1 MKQQLPVGN
10 SEKTINNAFSLVLIY
25 VCNGKKKKKK
35 TFFKI
40 TIVIRNI
47 EENTQV
53 TNNNYTEAKNK
64 VSYKL

>member
-1 MKQQLPVGN
+1 MFAMV
-10 SEKTINNAFSLVLIY
+10 
-25 VCNGKKKKKK
+25 KKKKK

>member
-25 VCNGKKKKKK
+25 VCNGKKKKK